1 MMGVCL
7 GGATRVRGAGDPGEK
22 FLEAY
27 FLIQD
32 GDSAEQKGDAP
43 KAIAKYSSAHEILEQ
58 INSQFP
64 DWNPHIIEFRTKYVE
79 GHLAALKTK
88 EEAAPAAE
96 SQPTA
101 ATAKPETPAITA
113 PPVVLAPSAA
123 PASTTNELPTAA
135 APGPKVITM
144 APAVENEPVKELN
157 AELERAREQIQQL
170 QAARDE
176 LNARLQEQLS
186 KVAPTQT
193 NPQIEDLLKT
203 NQVLAAQLAAAQ
215 TEAAEARERAT
226 PVPPPAP
233 QAAPAQSPE
242 LAQLRAELTQTRS
255 ELQQTKDQLQ
265 QTRIELDTTKQS
277 LVKAQADN
285 LEVRRSYEAV
295 ISQLTDAN
303 KRLASAK
310 ASGDKDDEIIR
321 QLRKE
326 NALLRII
333 AERKASAPLAG
344 GESEEATNGPS
355 IPELRGWHPHQRTT
369 TLAREPSTPE
379 EAATAS
385 AMEESGR
392 DTLVATLTSPKKSE
406 TPPAAPPSNTRT
418 NIPPKP
424 AATVTKTP
432 PPTAPAPA
440 VTLTN
445 APTSASKTASTA
457 TSTNAPAPARKPNPV
472 STATSTNAA
481 SSASKSAAKV
491 TSTNAPSAGP
501 VPQTAASTAT
511 STNAP
516 APARKPKPAPTATST
531 NAAASAS
538 RSAAKVT
545 STNAPPAGPVQP
557 TSALSATPTNAPAPT
572 AMARPAPAPA
582 PTAAAV
588 PSPTPSTA
596 PTQPT
601 PAPVKPV
608 AAVSSPT
615 PAPNERQLLNEAR
628 ASLALKQ
635 LDRAGTKYTQVLD
648 IDPTN
653 VVAIASLGAIRYQQN
668 HYDEAEDYLRKAVA
682 LAPND
687 PETRSLLGVVFYRR
701 GLIEDSFNE
710 LTRAVALDPHNA
722 EAHNYLGLVLNQKGW
737 SAAGEQEVRRAIEL
751 NPQYADAHLNLA
763 IIYAKQHTPNVQLA
777 KYHYKKALDLGAP
790 ADPEMEALLKKLS
803 ESSSPVDSGAVPTK

>member
-424 AATVTKTP
+424 AATVAKTP

-481 SSASKSAAKV
+481 SSASK
-491 TSTNAPSAGP
+491 
-501 VPQTAASTAT
+501 
-511 STNAP
+511 
-516 APARKPKPAPTATST
+516 
-531 NAAASAS
+531 
-538 RSAAKVT
+538 SAAKVT

>member
-424 AATVTKTP
+424 AATVAKTP

-445 APTSASKTASTA
+445 APTSASKT
-457 TSTNAPAPARKPNPV
+457 
-472 STATSTNAA
+472 
-481 SSASKSAAKV
+481 
-491 TSTNAPSAGP
+491 
-501 VPQTAASTAT
+501 ASTAT